1 MEVAKTASEVVDVV
15 QAKEVA
21 EAEDEGEG
29 EATAPR
35 EAHTF
40 CGGLELPARIDLI
53 SGMPEPCGKRAQGCQ
68 REARTRVSAGRRA
81 HKGDWRLFR
90 LSPPLPAR
98 PPG

>member
-1 MEVAKTASEVVDVV
+1 MVEVEEVVEVVDVV
-15 QAKEVA
+15 QGKEVA

-53 SGMPEPCGKRAQGCQ
+53 SGMPEPCGKRAQACQ
-68 REARTRVSAGRRA
+68 REARTGVSGGAGASRT
-81 HKGDWRLFR
+81 
-90 LSPPLPAR
+90 
-98 PPG
+98 